1 MATKIKQKPK
11 ITKKSSAKAK
21 SVGSERKSGGK
32 TQHVTSH
39 LNPTTP
45 KKGGNKTSVSA
56 KTNPMPIIEYPG
68 ERKSKGFPGVKTV
81 GSKG

>member
-21 SVGSERKSGGK
+21 TVGSERKSGGK

-45 KKGGNKTSVSA
+45 KKSGGRGKPVHG
-56 KTNPMPIIEYPG
+56 TNPAPIIEYPG